1 MRRGRGTAR
10 KPPAESTPV
19 MEPALRAAVEAVHAS
34 PLRAVLHV
42 TGGGAQSVGWIAA
55 VPGASRTLIDARVPY
70 ARESMADAL
79 GAGPPAQFVSAS
91 TARDMAVAAYR
102 RGARLCGGDRHLVG
116 LGCTCALASH
126 PPKRGEHRCH
136 VATFGARGFAE
147 YVLTMEKGRRDRW
160 EEDGLAST
168 LVVQALADAAAEA
181 EADGDSDAHGTETHH
196 QRINASSI
204 MAGRVVPPGD
214 VFERTR
220 TPLGDPLEYLIR
232 GDGDVVEFDASSGV
246 CTAVGVAP
254 RPDSCVVL
262 PGSFNPLHDG
272 HRSML
277 RRALAMRPPGSVP
290 VYELAV
296 TNADKGTLRTAEVRR
311 RVAQFI
317 CGERAGDDGDDSGAF
332 IDEAEASSHGARL
345 WLTRAPLYSQKA
357 ALMPGATFVLGH
369 DTAVRLLNPKYY
381 GGDGEMRAA
390 LEAVRAAG
398 CTFIVAGR
406 VEQGAE
412 GDGAGSFL
420 TLRDVDVPTEFVGM
434 FEDLGEWRM
443 DVSSTALRAAKDAM
457 VAEDGNGGK

>member
-1 MRRGRGTAR
+1 MRRALGTAQ

-160 EEDGLAST
+160 EEDGLASA

-181 EADGDSDAHGTETHH
+181 EADGDSDARLETHH
-196 QRINASSI
+196 HQPSVKRRDDV

-254 RPDSCVVL
+254 RPNRAVVL
-262 PGSFNPLHDG
+262 PGSFNPLHRG

-296 TNADKGTLRTAEVRR
+296 TNADKGTLRAAEVRR
-311 RVAQFI
+311 RVAQFKS
-317 CGERAGDDGDDSGAF
+317 GERAGDGDDDSGAL
-332 IDEAEASSHGARL
+332 DEAESSSHPRL

-390 LEAVRAAG
+390 LEAMRAAG

-406 VEQGAE
+406 VEQGGAT
-412 GDGAGSFL
+412 GDGAGRFL

-443 DVSSTALRAAKDAM
+443 DVSSTALRAAAGKD
-457 VAEDGNGGK
+457 AEDGNGGK

>member
-1 MRRGRGTAR
+1 
-10 KPPAESTPV
+10 

-160 EEDGLAST
+160 EEDGLASA

-181 EADGDSDAHGTETHH
+181 EADGDFDAHGTETHH
-196 QRINASSI
+196 QRIDASSI

-232 GDGDVVEFDASSGV
+232 GDGDVVEFSPVASCGSLV

-277 RRALAMRPPGSVP
+277 ERAIAMRPRGSVP

-311 RVAQFI
+311 RVAQFVQ
-317 CGERAGDDGDDSGAF
+317 GERAGGDGDDSGAF

-369 DTAVRLLNPKYY
+369 DTAVRLLNPRYY
-381 GGDGEMRAA
+381 GGEGEMRAA
-390 LEAVRAAG
+390 LRTMRATG

-406 VEQGAE
+406 VEQDAGNA
-412 GDGAGSFL
+412 GDGASGRFL
-420 TLRDVDVPTEFVGM
+420 TLRDVDVPSEFVDM
-434 FEDLGEWRM
+434 FEDLGDWRM
-443 DVSSTALRAAKDAM
+443 DVSSTALRAAKDAGN
-457 VAEDGNGGK
+457 AGGNGGK

>member
-1 MRRGRGTAR
+1 MRMKIAEGAR
-10 KPPAESTPV
+10 HREPPAESTPV

-34 PLRAVLHV
+34 PLRAVMHV

-116 LGCTCALASH
+116 LGCTCALASQ

-147 YVLTMEKGRRDRW
+147 YHLTMEKGRRDRW
-160 EEDGLAST
+160 EEDGLASA

-181 EADGDSDAHGTETHH
+181 EADGDSDARHETHH
-196 QRINASSI
+196 QQPSVKRDDV

-220 TPLGDPLEYLIR
+220 TPLGDPLEYLIS

-254 RPDSCVVL
+254 QPNQAVVL

-277 RRALAMRPPGSVP
+277 RAAMATRPPGSTP

-296 TNADKGTLRTAEVRR
+296 TNADKGTLPTAEVRR
-311 RVAQFI
+311 RVAQF
-317 CGERAGDDGDDSGAF
+317 AGGGDDSGAS
-332 IDEAEASSHGARL
+332 DEAESSSHPRL

-381 GGDGEMRAA
+381 GGEGEMRAA
-390 LEAVRAAG
+390 LRTISDAG
-398 CTFIVAGR
+398 CTFVVAGR
-406 VEQGAE
+406 VEQGAPA
-412 GDGAGSFL
+412 GDGAGRFL

-443 DVSSTALRAAKDAM
+443 DVSSTALRAARDAK
-457 VAEDGNGGK
+457 ESDGGK

>member
-1 MRRGRGTAR
+1 
-10 KPPAESTPV
+10 

-79 GAGPPAQFVSAS
+79 ASGRPPAQFVSAS

-116 LGCTCALASH
+116 LGCTCALTSH

-160 EEDGLAST
+160 EEDGLASA

-181 EADGDSDAHGTETHH
+181 EADGDADARSHDGSHH
-196 QRINASSI
+196 QQNQPSAI
-204 MAGRVVPPGD
+204 MAARVVPPGD

-232 GDGDVVEFDASSGV
+232 GDGDVVEFSPVASCGSLV

-277 RRALAMRPPGSVP
+277 ERAIAMRPRGSVP

-296 TNADKGTLRTAEVRR
+296 TNADKGTLPTAEVRR
-311 RVAQFI
+311 RVAQFA
-317 CGERAGDDGDDSGAF
+317 GEGVKMGDGVSEGSGA
-332 IDEAEASSHGARL
+332 DASSSSHPRL

-381 GGDGEMRAA
+381 GGEGEMRAA
-390 LEAVRAAG
+390 LRTMRATG

-406 VEQGAE
+406 VEQDAGNA
-412 GDGAGSFL
+412 GDGASGRFL
-420 TLRDVDVPTEFVGM
+420 TLRDVDVPSEFVGM
-434 FEDLGEWRM
+434 FEDLGDWRM
-443 DVSSTALRAAKDAM
+443 DVSSTALRAAKDAEE
-457 VAEDGNGGK
+457 AKDGNGGK